1 MAIAISNFVQH
12 IEENIYKKSL
22 IYRSILVAKNDKECI
37 ILKRQLENKDYSAIV
52 IDYIESNINYNDID
66 NRIVIM
72 SYENFKKFIEHLDQ
86 FNGGILESTY
96 NFIAFSYYIDD
107 KVVEDLVSY
116 YIKKTNNNI
125 NNTIILEKNYANFLY
140 FQQCMT

>member
-1 MAIAISNFVQH
+1 MSVSLSNFVQH

-22 IYRSILVAKNDKECI
+22 IYRSIIVAKNQKECN
-37 ILKRQLENKDYSAIV
+37 ILKRQLENKDYSAIIV
-52 IDYIESNINYNDID
+52 DHIEDDINYNDID

-72 SYENFKKFIEHLDQ
+72 SFEKFKLFIEHLDR
-86 FNGGILESTY
+86 FEGGILESTY

-107 KVVEDLVSY
+107 KIVEDLVSY
-116 YIKKTNNNI
+116 YIRKTNNNI

-140 FQQCMT
+140 FQQCMC